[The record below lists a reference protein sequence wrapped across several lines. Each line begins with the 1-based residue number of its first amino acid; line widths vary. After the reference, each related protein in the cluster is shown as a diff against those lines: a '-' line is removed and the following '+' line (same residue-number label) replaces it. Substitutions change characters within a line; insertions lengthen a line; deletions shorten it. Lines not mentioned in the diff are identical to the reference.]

1 MITSIDSEKNF
12 DRIQDP
18 FMVKKK
24 KKENKFQQIGFSGNI
39 PQHSKGHI

>member
-24 KKENKFQQIGFSGNI
+24 KKRKETKTKNLSANWF
-39 PQHSKGHI
+39 